1 MVAQSPTMETS
12 MTKKKDG
19 IDGID
24 GFKKCN
30 GQQIGP
36 SELVLVTQERI
47 EAFCH
52 AVDNDEWIHF
62 DKERCVSAGF
72 GNTIAPGL
80 LTQAYFSKLWFDM
93 VDIVNIPRMLF
104 LGSDKVRL
112 LAPLKCE
119 QEFTMTVTV
128 ANVEDKDNG
137 IAVYLSVVWNVIGQE
152 KPVTI
157 ATFIIRYMNA

>member
-1 MVAQSPTMETS
+1 MICYSCICLCFVVFF
-12 MTKKKDG
+12 
-19 IDGID
+19 
-24 GFKKCN
+24 FKQKTAY
-30 GQQIGP
+30 
-36 SELVLVTQERI
+36 ELRI
-47 EAFCH
+47 SDWSSDVCSS
-52 AVDNDEWIHF
+52 DLWIHF

-137 IAVYLSVVWNVIGQE
+137 IAVYLSEVWNVIGQE

-157 ATFIIRYMNA
+157 DRKNDVAEKRV

>member
-1 MVAQSPTMETS
+1 
-12 MTKKKDG
+12 
-19 IDGID
+19 
-24 GFKKCN
+24 
-30 GQQIGP
+30 
-36 SELVLVTQERI
+36 
-47 EAFCH
+47 
-52 AVDNDEWIHF
+52 
-62 DKERCVSAGF
+62 
-72 GNTIAPGL
+72 
-80 LTQAYFSKLWFDM
+80 M

-157 ATFIIRYMNA
+157 DTFIIRYMNACLKDEQSQARHIRQNGRAHVRTPE

>member
-1 MVAQSPTMETS
+1 
-12 MTKKKDG
+12 
-19 IDGID
+19 
-24 GFKKCN
+24 
-30 GQQIGP
+30 
-36 SELVLVTQERI
+36 
-47 EAFCH
+47 
-52 AVDNDEWIHF
+52 
-62 DKERCVSAGF
+62 
-72 GNTIAPGL
+72 
-80 LTQAYFSKLWFDM
+80 M

-152 KPVTI
+152 KPDTI
-157 ATFIIRYMNA
+157 ATFIIRYMNKSEERRVGKECVSTCRSRWSPYHYKKKSKIIDNKIK